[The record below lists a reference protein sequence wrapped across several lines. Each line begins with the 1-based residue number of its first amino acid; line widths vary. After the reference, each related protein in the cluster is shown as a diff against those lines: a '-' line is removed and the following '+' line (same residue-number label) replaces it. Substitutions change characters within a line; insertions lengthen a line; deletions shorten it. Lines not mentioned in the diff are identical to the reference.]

1 MSSPCPQHTQSP
13 WQRQLHGLV
22 CDTSSATAS
31 MMLEKLL
38 CAVVFSIK
46 VYLSERS
53 ACTAKRPP
61 ILFSFEN
68 LETNWQQKLVS
79 WYLAG
84 APGWQ
89 DLLSGLAIRWKVFL
103 SWHLLDGR
111 ICYRRLAF
119 IYGLMT
125 LMAGFAIGHPP
136 QQTHKHKIPFHSF
149 NLNDFLQKLRK
160 QAWLSRNTLKI
171 VLKVFTWI
179 YPIWHGFH

>member
-1 MSSPCPQHTQSP
+1 M
-13 WQRQLHGLV
+13 
-22 CDTSSATAS
+22 
-31 MMLEKLL
+31 
-38 CAVVFSIK
+38 
-46 VYLSERS
+46 
-53 ACTAKRPP
+53 CTAKRPP

-103 SWHLLDGR
+103 SWPLLDGR

-125 LMAGFAIGHPP
+125 LMAGFAIGHSLPH
-136 QQTHKHKIPFHSF
+136 THTHKIPSSQLQFEWLSATSWAEQSHTQDFPQGFHV
-149 NLNDFLQKLRK
+149 NLPNLTWFSLRLKLRGGGGIQK
-160 QAWLSRNTLKI
+160 ECVEVIWSKPSLGLGFPVWAYARTTLWLT
-171 VLKVFTWI
+171 
-179 YPIWHGFH
+179 

>member
-22 CDTSSATAS
+22 CVTSSAPAS

-38 CAVVFSIK
+38 CAVVFSLK

-68 LETNWQQKLVS
+68 LETNRQQKLVS

-89 DLLSGLAIRWKVFL
+89 VLLSGSAIRWKVFL
-103 SWHLLDGR
+103 SWPLLDGR

-125 LMAGFAIGHPP
+125 LMAGFAIGHSPP
-136 QQTHKHKIPFHSF
+136 PKHTKNTH
-149 NLNDFLQKLRK
+149 
-160 QAWLSRNTLKI
+160 
-171 VLKVFTWI
+171 FTAS
-179 YPIWHGFH
+179 IWMTFCKKN